1 MQVPALPGSAHDR
14 QVPVQVVPQQ
24 IPCSQNPELHSAAL
38 PQVAPGGFLPQLP
51 LMQLLGATQ
60 SPSFAQMTMHLLS
73 LPHMNGA
80 HIWVSG
86 ATQAPSPS
94 QRAADFST
102 VPVHDCGLQMTP
114 EGYLWQAPVP
124 SQTPSLP
131 QLCTP
136 MSSHWLRGSV
146 PRSAGMQVPTA
157 LCRAHV
163 KQASVQAPLQQ
174 TPSTQNPLSH
184 SVPTRQDVPSGW
196 PGVPPP
202 SPPEESPAPPSAGQS
217 YAPSPT
223 ADRRVVRRVLVRLL
237 ASASAARGD
246 QRHERTGNQRSNA
259 PASPSP
265 IVRPARVRRPVS

>member
-14 QVPVQVVPQQ
+14 QAPVQAMPQQ

-80 HIWVSG
+80 HVWVSG
-86 ATQAPSPS
+86 AMQAPSPS
-94 QRAADFST
+94 QRAADFSI

-146 PRSAGMQVPTA
+146 PISAGMQVPTA
-157 LCRAHV
+157 PCKAHV
-163 KQASVQAPLQQ
+163 KQTSVHAPAQQ

-184 SVPTRQDVPSGW
+184 SVAARQDVPSGW
-196 PGVPPP
+196 PGVPPL
-202 SPPEESPAPPSAGQS
+202 SPPEESPAPPSAGRS
-217 YAPSPT
+217 YAPSPPPIG
-223 ADRRVVRRVLVRLL
+223 VSFV
-237 ASASAARGD
+237 ASLFACWPPLPP
-246 QRHERTGNQRSNA
+246 HEAISDTSA
-259 PASPSP
+259 PATS
-265 IVRPARVRRPVS
+265 VRMLSIALARS